1 MRLKVSQVNF
11 PMEGRFVPPDGAFIS
26 INLLQW
32 TMSII
37 LTVYVD
43 SYHCTC
49 QASVVEAPFS
59 SSSEWF

>member
-1 MRLKVSQVNF
+1 
-11 PMEGRFVPPDGAFIS
+11 MEGRFVPPDGAFIS